1 MTLVGGIGATGRT
14 GRTGWTIVLLLAGL
28 CAACSD
34 PDAPPT
40 PTPVNP
46 TITENFNGT
55 LNPFGTNFHQFTVV
69 QVGGLKVTINSVVP
83 SAAIGVAVGTPSP
96 ATGSCIP
103 ITGLTAVGGPDAQ
116 LSGTTTIPGNYCIAV
131 SDVGNLVEAVNYTI
145 TVLHS

>member
-1 MTLVGGIGATGRT
+1 MVATA
-14 GRTGWTIVLLLAGL
+14 LAFASL
-28 CAACSD
+28 CGACSD
-34 PDAPPT
+34 PDAPLT
-40 PTPVNP
+40 PTPVTP
-46 TITENFNGT
+46 TITESFPGI
-55 LNPFGTNFHQFTVV
+55 LNPFGTNFHQFTVT
-69 QVGGLKVTINSVVP
+69 QVGGLRVTINSIVP
-83 SAAIGVAVGTPSP
+83 SAAIGIAVGTPSP

>member
-1 MTLVGGIGATGRT
+1 MGWIGRMGLILA
-14 GRTGWTIVLLLAGL
+14 LAGL

-40 PTPVNP
+40 PTPVAP
-46 TITENFNGT
+46 TITENFPGT
-55 LNPFGTNFHQFTVV
+55 LNPFGTNFHPFTVN

-83 SAAIGVAVGTPSP
+83 SAAIGVAIGTPSP

-116 LSGTTTIPGNYCIAV
+116 LSGTTTIPGNYCVAV

>member
-1 MTLVGGIGATGRT
+1 MAGTRWSV
-14 GRTGWTIVLLLAGL
+14 VLALAVL
-28 CAACSD
+28 CTACSD
-34 PDAPPT
+34 PDAPVT
-40 PTPVNP
+40 PTPITP
-46 TITENFNGT
+46 TITENFTGT
-55 LNPFGTNFHQFTVV
+55 LNPFGTNFHQFTVA
-69 QVGGLKVTINSVVP
+69 QVGGLKVTINSIVP
-83 SAAIGVAVGTPSP
+83 SAAIGVAIGTPSP